1 MKMGTR
7 GDRLIERK
15 GSMRGRIE
23 KIEEEMKKLV
33 IEKVRERKEGIK
45 LDSKKKEEKGRE
57 TEELRESL
65 KKIEWRLK
73 KKREGKKR
81 NIIIKGIKEGR
92 GEWKEEVANL
102 LKGIGV
108 EITIGEEKR
117 IGTRGK
123 NKAGMALIKIIW
135 ISKKR

>member
-33 IEKVRERKEGIK
+33 IEKVRERKKGIK
-45 LDSKKKEEKGRE
+45 LDSTKKEEKGRE

-65 KKIEWRLK
+65 KKI
-73 KKREGKKR
+73 
-81 NIIIKGIKEGR
+81 
-92 GEWKEEVANL
+92 
-102 LKGIGV
+102 
-108 EITIGEEKR
+108 
-117 IGTRGK
+117 
-123 NKAGMALIKIIW
+123 
-135 ISKKR
+135 